1 MIRRIRRNED
11 GVTIVELAVVLFLM
25 SIVAAILMA
34 FLTTMMR
41 TTTRTANSTETQKQ
55 IALAMRPLTQNVR
68 GSESIATIYP
78 STSSCPTGSYPTGY
92 TNCLSVTVMRPV
104 PGQLSCRRSIFT
116 YGLKPDGVLREDR
129 TDYGIVGGSC
139 VVTTNYAGRPLLTN
153 VKNGSQPL
161 FTYFDRFGNQIN
173 PNASG
178 QTAIPFTDAVT
189 IRAAVNVQYQAGSPL
204 LSYTSDL
211 ALRNNR

>member
-1 MIRRIRRNED
+1 MISRVRPNED
-11 GVTIVELAVVLFLM
+11 GVTLVELAVVLFLM
-25 SIVAAILMA
+25 SIIAAILMT
-34 FLTTMMR
+34 FLATMMR

-55 IALAMRPLTQNVR
+55 IALALRPLTANVR
-68 GSESIATIYP
+68 GSGSIATVYP
-78 STSSCPTGSYPTGY
+78 STSSCPTGVYPTGY
-92 TNCLSVTVMRPV
+92 TNCLSTTVMRPI

-129 TDYGIVGGSC
+129 TDYAVVGGTC
-139 VVTTNYAGRPLLTN
+139 AVTKSYAGRPLLAN
-153 VKNGSQPL
+153 VKNGSQAL
-161 FTYFDRFGNQIN
+161 FTYFDRFGNQID

-178 QTAIPFTDAVT
+178 QTAILFTDAVT
-189 IRAAVNVQYQAGSPL
+189 IRVALNVQYQSGSPL